1 MPCAILG
8 LGRLE
13 GLRQQV
19 TWITHGGLARQAG
32 RLRRLLFPPVC
43 LVCGQDGRAE
53 IDCCSGCEPELP
65 LLAAQCAR
73 CGIEMVSD
81 VALCGRC
88 AMALPAFHATYPG
101 FAYQGVIERLVR
113 RFKFHGDL
121 AAGRLL
127 ADLLARRLVELGA
140 PRPQLMVP
148 VPLHRRRRLRRG
160 FNQSAMLCQ
169 DLSRWFA
176 GLPWLEV
183 IQRSRATAAQSELPA
198 DRRSGNVRGAFV
210 LRRLPAG
217 TTHVALV
224 DDVMTTG
231 ATLNECARVLLQ
243 AGVKRVDVW
252 VVARA

>member
-1 MPCAILG
+1 MLAADRRMT
-8 LGRLE
+8 LGR
-13 GLRQQV
+13 QV
-19 TWITHGGLARQAG
+19 IWITRGGLAQQAG
-32 RLRRLLFPPVC
+32 RLRRMLFPPVC

-88 AMALPAFHATYPG
+88 AMALPAFHATFPG
-101 FAYQGVIERLVR
+101 FAYQDVIERLVR

-127 ADLLARRLVELGA
+127 ADLLARRLVDQGA

-176 GLPWLEV
+176 GLPWLEALKR
-183 IQRSRATAAQSELPA
+183 QRPTATQSELPA
-198 DRRSGNVRGAFV
+198 DRRSGNVRGAFA
-210 LRRLPAG
+210 LRRLPPG
-217 TTHVALV
+217 TRHVALV

-231 ATLNECARVLLQ
+231 ATLNECARVLVQ
-243 AGVKRVDVW
+243 AGVERVDVW